1 MSIALRGES
10 FWHFDLLVANEGNLI
25 KNERVFGH
33 PPVSDFEK
41 DSGID
46 YHIENIGVTASY
58 RG

>member
-1 MSIALRGES
+1 MSIALSGES
-10 FWHFDLLVANEGNLI
+10 FLHFDLLVAKEGTLI
-25 KNERVFGH
+25 KNETVSGH
-33 PPVSDFEK
+33 PPVRDFEK